1 MKNQRYLFGI
11 LFFTAA
17 FFMYGASKTEK
28 PLAEIY
34 KSGTVQ
40 FISELTIDDTSLPED
55 TFFESTVDIK
65 CDNNGYVYICDY
77 KANNIKKFDSS
88 GKYIKT
94 IGRKGQGPGEFN
106 RPFQIAVTNDR
117 LIVGDMGNRRICAL
131 TPDGEFIKSVTISIG
146 EMPQKIRGLPNGDI
160 VIAMEKIYFREPDKP
175 QDCLIEIYSPNLE
188 KKRTVYTQQV
198 WRNKFMRIENM
209 GTNIIQPFSPLVYW
223 DVSPEGKVVIGYP
236 KNYEIEIYDSEKGK
250 ISSFT
255 HSYKPIKVTDQDK
268 EMFFAGMTYST
279 GGVVKQGVPDY
290 IVKNTEFPKYKPA
303 FKHILVDSEGN
314 ILVWAYR
321 KNRKEESKFFDAF
334 DPEGNFIGNVQI
346 IGEASFPLRAVIK
359 DGSFWL
365 QKTDE
370 EDLIK
375 IIKYR
380 ISD

>member
-1 MKNQRYLFGI
+1 
-11 LFFTAA
+11 
-17 FFMYGASKTEK
+17 MYGASKTEK
-28 PLAEIY
+28 SLAEIY

-55 TFFESTVDIK
+55 TFFESTFDIK

-106 RPFQIAVTNDR
+106 MPFGIAVTNDR
-117 LIVGDMGNRRICAL
+117 LIVGDMGNRRLCAL

-146 EMPQKIRGLPNGDI
+146 GMPQKIRGLPNGDI

-223 DVSPEGKVVIGYP
+223 DVSPDGKVVIGYP
-236 KNYEIEIYDSEKGK
+236 KNYEIEIYDSDKGK

-255 HSYKPIKVTDQDK
+255 HSYEPIKVTDQDK
-268 EMFFAGMTYST
+268 EIFFAGMTYST

-321 KNRKEESKFFDAF
+321 KNRKEESRFFDAF

-346 IGEASFPLRAVIK
+346 IGEASFPVRAVIK

-365 QKTDE
+365 QKTDDE
-370 EDLIK
+370 GLIK

>member
-1 MKNQRYLFGI
+1 
-11 LFFTAA
+11 
-17 FFMYGASKTEK
+17 
-28 PLAEIY
+28 
-34 KSGTVQ
+34 
-40 FISELTIDDTSLPED
+40 
-55 TFFESTVDIK
+55 
-65 CDNNGYVYICDY
+65 
-77 KANNIKKFDSS
+77 
-88 GKYIKT
+88 
-94 IGRKGQGPGEFN
+94 
-106 RPFQIAVTNDR
+106 
-117 LIVGDMGNRRICAL
+117 
-131 TPDGEFIKSVTISIG
+131 
-146 EMPQKIRGLPNGDI
+146 MPQKIRDLPNWDI

-198 WRNKFMRIENM
+198 WHNKFMRIENM

-236 KNYEIEIYDSEKGK
+236 KNYEIEIYDSEKGE

-255 HSYKPIKVTDQDK
+255 HSYEPIKVTDKDK

-321 KNRKEESKFFDAF
+321 KNRKEESRFFDAF

-346 IGEASFPLRAVIK
+346 IGEA
-359 DGSFWL
+359 
-365 QKTDE
+365 
-370 EDLIK
+370 
-375 IIKYR
+375 
-380 ISD
+380 